1 MFFIACYFETVNK
14 QPSHLSAVQQWRQ
27 SPHDVEVLKESSI
40 AITVTII
47 QWSTVHSCSNCL
59 LNQAHSQLARQGRV
73 WDYGSNV
80 WQKAPAVGDCHSS
93 HHHQFCQRR
102 RALVYPVWKVMWNRV
117 HVQRTPVAHSPPP
130 AGSNSELLYVSVS
143 SMTVSSLTAG
153 TGHTLLP
160 PCLAPP
166 VCSIGC
172 HVTMTIKVKME
183 SQMKPQFSV
192 GGFKCVVR
200 IWSWE
205 KVRGRALPT

>member
-14 QPSHLSAVQQWRQ
+14 QPSHLSGVQQWRQ

-93 HHHQFCQRR
+93 HSHQFCQRR
-102 RALVYPVWKVMWNRV
+102 RALVYPVWKVMWKWV

-130 AGSNSELLYVSVS
+130 ALTRNCCMCPWVLWQSRHWLLELAIPY
-143 SMTVSSLTAG
+143 SL
-153 TGHTLLP
+153 L
-160 PCLAPP
+160 
-166 VCSIGC
+166 
-172 HVTMTIKVKME
+172 
-183 SQMKPQFSV
+183 
-192 GGFKCVVR
+192 
-200 IWSWE
+200 
-205 KVRGRALPT
+205 ALPLLCAQLVVMWPWL